1 MPDAKLMTH
10 ARPVGPLDDAAL
22 IREAQ
27 RLVGEF
33 ALIKPSLTAGAVAAA
48 LVTEAGNLYT
58 GINLDL
64 ACGIGFCAEHSA
76 VAEMLKQRETVIRRI
91 VAVDEARIVAP
102 CGRCRELLVQV
113 DKRNMDCVVLL
124 PDGVAVTL
132 RELLPNAWLEHLL
145 GSA

>member
-1 MPDAKLMTH
+1 MD
-10 ARPVGPLDDAAL
+10 DDAL
-22 IREAQ
+22 IAEAR

-48 LVTEAGNLYT
+48 LLTDAGNLYT

-76 VAEMLKQRETVIRRI
+76 IADMLKNRETWIRRI
-91 VAVDEARIVAP
+91 VAVDAQRIVAP
-102 CGRCRELLVQV
+102 CGRCRELMVQV
-113 DKRNMDCVVLL
+113 DRRNMECVVLL
-124 PDGVAVTL
+124 PADMKVTL

-145 GSA
+145 AST

>member
-1 MPDAKLMTH
+1 MPDAKLG
-10 ARPVGPLDDAAL
+10 ADVRRVGTIDDAAL
-22 IREAQ
+22 IAEAQ

-91 VAVDEARIVAP
+91 VAVDEDRIVAP

-124 PDGVAVTL
+124 PDGAVTL

-145 GSA
+145 KSA

>member
-1 MPDAKLMTH
+1 MD
-10 ARPVGPLDDAAL
+10 DDALTA
-22 IREAQ
+22 EAR

-48 LVTEAGNLYT
+48 LLTDAGNLYT

-76 VAEMLKQRETVIRRI
+76 IADMLKNRETWIRRI
-91 VAVDEARIVAP
+91 VAVDAQRIVAP
-102 CGRCRELLVQV
+102 CGRCRELMVQV
-113 DKRNMDCVVLL
+113 DRRNMECIVLL
-124 PDGVAVTL
+124 PAGMKVTL

-145 GSA
+145 AST